1 MSKSE
6 KEKKS
11 HTEQDEP
18 AKKTAAEEEAEKA
31 GEQTAEQPSEPGET
45 EKLQRELAA
54 QKELCLRTAAEYD
67 NFRKRTEREKAAIY
81 RDAVAAAVTA
91 LLPVAD
97 SLERALEIHEGKA
110 EDYAKGI
117 ELTVTQLRD
126 ALTKLKVEPVGA
138 AGEPFDPILHNAV
151 AHVED
156 EAAGENTI
164 VEVFQKGYK
173 MEDKVIRHA
182 MVKVAN

>member
-54 QKELCLRTAAEYD
+54 QKELFLRTAAEYD

-97 SLERALEIHEGKA
+97 SLERALE
-110 EDYAKGI
+110 
-117 ELTVTQLRD
+117 
-126 ALTKLKVEPVGA
+126 
-138 AGEPFDPILHNAV
+138 PILHNAV